1 MNLDKYFRT
10 DKSELRLIDL
20 VTALYLFNVILY
32 TADDFKRDFPGY
44 IILMGLVMHG
54 LFLLV
59 IVDKKNKI
67 KIQPQLRG
75 LIEKFLPFGLIIT
88 YSLSY
93 KLGLERGISM
103 NGLPIF
109 LVAAIPVILFL
120 FSSAFKLKFLYFLVD
135 RKKVYTYGFLGL
147 IGIAYIW
154 MKFSA

>member
-1 MNLDKYFRT
+1 MNLDKYFRSVN
-10 DKSELRLIDL
+10 SELRLIDL

-32 TADDFKRDFPGY
+32 TADDFKRDFPVY
-44 IILMGLVMHG
+44 LVLMGLVMHG
-54 LFLLV
+54 LFILL
-59 IVDKKNKI
+59 IVDKKKRI
-67 KIQPQLRG
+67 KIPFQLRG
-75 LIEKFLPFGLIIT
+75 LIEKVLPFGLIVT
-88 YSLSY
+88 YYLSY
-93 KLGLERGISM
+93 KVGLEKGVNM

-147 IGIAYIW
+147 AAIAYIW